1 MKKPFNFHIPDLSG
15 FGQGIKEMKEFAESP
30 VFQELKQGLPE
41 NPTPEQV
48 QEYRDKVKLAFPSIK
63 KTITAITS
71 DKGDEKVLEIF
82 TVLEN
87 I

>member
-1 MKKPFNFHIPDLSG
+1 MNKPFNIHIPDLSG
-15 FGQGIKEMKEFAESP
+15 FAQGIKEMKEFAESP
-30 VFQELKQGLPE
+30 VFQELKEGLPP
-41 NPTPEQV
+41 NATPEQV
-48 QEYRDKVKLAFPSIK
+48 QEYQSKVKLAFPSIK

-87 I
+87 L